1 MKPVSS
7 PKFQLLAYSALI
19 LTTAGDV
26 LAESNRDIEEIVVS
40 ASRTN
45 KPISAIPNTVKVID
59 RQALDNH
66 LATSTSLLDGLSF
79 AVPSLTPA
87 HQKMSSNG
95 VTLRGRTP
103 LYMADGVPQST
114 PLRNGER
121 SGFTI
126 DPEFIE
132 RVEVIYGANAIQGV
146 GSTGGII
153 NYVTVDAPETG
164 ERLQKL
170 SAKVTTDNFESK
182 GLHYKVAGTVGQK
195 INNKDFI
202 IGLAYDVQDL
212 YYDGNGDPI
221 AVDPIQGDTMDS
233 TSWNVFLKGGIDL
246 DEHQRLEATGNYFK
260 LEGDGDYRVVS
271 GDRLAGIPSTSEKGR
286 EDGDPT
292 ENEAKNFSLTYT
304 HGNFYDGELTI
315 QGFYYDFYALY
326 GGGTFAAF
334 QDASIAPSGTLF
346 DQSALNS
353 EKYGAKLTYVRDNTL
368 WQGLQVATGVDYLRD
383 KTFQDLAQTG
393 RIWVPEMVYKGWA
406 PFLQLEQRLFDDRLR
421 VSLGARM
428 ENVELD
434 VPSFTTVAGAN
445 NTFVEGGAPTF
456 DETLGN
462 VGVVFDLTE
471 ELTLFASY
479 SEGFTMPDA
488 GLILRAVNTPNQSID
503 SLIDLQ
509 PIVADNVE
517 LGANFRRGGLD
528 LAASYFWSDS
538 DLGSRILVVGGI
550 GQLTRQKTEIEGLEI
565 SANYHFNSGVSTGL
579 GYSQLKGRFD
589 SDGDGS
595 VDKDLD
601 GRNIAPDR
609 INIYI
614 EAPLAANWSGRLQAS
629 RLLDRDFDGG
639 LPEHDFDGY
648 DLIDAIVTYEEKT
661 VGKLTLGIE
670 NLLNEEYIT
679 YYSQTLTYVNDN
691 TYFAGRGRAISL
703 AWTKTT

>member
-233 TSWNVFLKGGIDL
+233 TSWNVF
-246 DEHQRLEATGNYFK
+246 
-260 LEGDGDYRVVS
+260 
-271 GDRLAGIPSTSEKGR
+271 
-286 EDGDPT
+286 
-292 ENEAKNFSLTYT
+292 
-304 HGNFYDGELTI
+304 
-315 QGFYYDFYALY
+315 
-326 GGGTFAAF
+326 
-334 QDASIAPSGTLF
+334 
-346 DQSALNS
+346 
-353 EKYGAKLTYVRDNTL
+353 
-368 WQGLQVATGVDYLRD
+368 
-383 KTFQDLAQTG
+383 
-393 RIWVPEMVYKGWA
+393 
-406 PFLQLEQRLFDDRLR
+406 
-421 VSLGARM
+421 
-428 ENVELD
+428 
-434 VPSFTTVAGAN
+434 
-445 NTFVEGGAPTF
+445 
-456 DETLGN
+456 
-462 VGVVFDLTE
+462 
-471 ELTLFASY
+471 
-479 SEGFTMPDA
+479 
-488 GLILRAVNTPNQSID
+488 
-503 SLIDLQ
+503 
-509 PIVADNVE
+509 
-517 LGANFRRGGLD
+517 
-528 LAASYFWSDS
+528 
-538 DLGSRILVVGGI
+538 
-550 GQLTRQKTEIEGLEI
+550 
-565 SANYHFNSGVSTGL
+565 
-579 GYSQLKGRFD
+579 
-589 SDGDGS
+589 
-595 VDKDLD
+595 
-601 GRNIAPDR
+601 
-609 INIYI
+609 
-614 EAPLAANWSGRLQAS
+614 
-629 RLLDRDFDGG
+629 
-639 LPEHDFDGY
+639 
-648 DLIDAIVTYEEKT
+648 
-661 VGKLTLGIE
+661 
-670 NLLNEEYIT
+670 
-679 YYSQTLTYVNDN
+679 
-691 TYFAGRGRAISL
+691 
-703 AWTKTT
+703 